1 MTEEEKSNLSL
12 FGPEARQRA
21 AAAARCSVMEVMPAY
36 SPSTERDMRR
46 LTGMLNLWSGHACEQ
61 KTATKMYS
69 LANKEALRLKDIS
82 CGFSACVSHVGCNS
96 RVICA
101 CPCHVSCVL
110 ASQHE
115 AAHA

>member
-21 AAAARCSVMEVMPAY
+21 AAAARCSVVEVLPAY
-36 SPSTERDMRR
+36 SPSTERDVRR

-61 KTATKMYS
+61 KTATKTYS

-82 CGFSACVSHVGCNS
+82 CGSSACVSRLQLQSDLCLSLPGEL
-96 RVICA
+96 RA
-101 CPCHVSCVL
+101 CIS
-110 ASQHE
+110 A
-115 AAHA
+115 